1 MINSTDSFGMEV
13 NKKSLPFK
21 RVQIM
26 MWMLIAGLNFFLFYS
41 HQHESP
47 GEAFNYAFI
56 KTATYAIVIYGN
68 ALWLIPAFFKTR
80 KYFTYILLS
89 VGLISMVSYIC
100 MQELVWAWMYFRGA
114 SARSGR
120 PPKDYTSTLVLTSL
134 FFIFSIAFRYALD
147 FFNLEKKQAILQS
160 QHTEAQLNLLKAQ
173 VQPHFLFNTLNNIY
187 YVAQLESPL
196 TADLVE
202 KLSNIM
208 RYFLEEGP
216 KKLVLLSTEF
226 DFIKNYIDLEKIRM
240 RYPLKTS
247 MNLGQKITG
256 LVKIPPMLLIP
267 LVENVFKHGIDKTEQ
282 DNFISIDIENENKF
296 TFKVKNKSY
305 PNQKS
310 ESFKGTGLKNLRARL
325 DILYGMNYS
334 LKTTNE
340 SGVFCSELIIPV

>member
-1 MINSTDSFGMEV
+1 IC
-13 NKKSLPFK
+13 
-21 RVQIM
+21 
-26 MWMLIAGLNFFLFYS
+26 LI
-41 HQHESP
+41 
-47 GEAFNYAFI
+47 
-56 KTATYAIVIYGN
+56 
-68 ALWLIPAFFKTR
+68 
-80 KYFTYILLS
+80 
-89 VGLISMVSYIC
+89 SYIC
-100 MQELVWAWMYFRGA
+100 MQELVWAWMYFRGQA
-114 SARSGR
+114 ARNGR
-120 PPKDYTSTLVLTSL
+120 PPKDYTSTVVLTSL
-134 FFIFSIAFRYALD
+134 FFIFSIAFRYAMD

-216 KKLVLLSTEF
+216 KKLVLVNTEF

-247 MNLGQKITG
+247 MNLDHEITG
-256 LVKIPPMLLIP
+256 LVKIPPMILIP

-282 DNFISIDIENENKF
+282 DNFISIDIKSADKF
-296 TFKVKNKSY
+296 IFKVKNKSY
-305 PNQKS
+305 PKQKPEAS
-310 ESFKGTGLKNLRARL
+310 KGTGLKNLQARL
-325 DILYGMNYS
+325 DILYGADYS

-340 SGVFCSELIIPV
+340 NGVFCSELTIPV